1 VKNVK
6 VFRGVGPGTAIVVA
20 IATAGVLAPATQAAS
35 TPSRAVLVEGVGLRA
50 APSVRVQQLQRLLLK
65 RGYHLGRSGVDGRFG
80 PLTEAAVRRA
90 QRAHHLKVD
99 GIVGRATR
107 RALRATA
114 ASRRTSHDATA
125 SLRPVVMTTT
135 AAPRA
140 ASSPAPRA
148 ASSPVPVH
156 LSAPQQD
163 SRAAIIGVA
172 AFLGLVLIA
181 VAFAMQRR
189 RYDRRL
195 AAYRLTAVPAPT
207 EAPTEA
213 PIERDE
219 PPAPKL
225 VAAEPAPPPRSG
237 LQPGAA
243 VIGCVTGPR
252 VSRPSGRTPERDI
265 QRACERSGWHL
276 VEIVHDDDDGPA
288 ILERPAPA
296 RALERIAN
304 GEAQGLVINDARM
317 LSRSADFAEFVQ
329 WFRESDAA
337 FIALDLGLD
346 TSTAEGHRVAT
357 ALVTLNGWAGQ
368 WIASRTRRAALGVR
382 QVGDAAPRLA
392 VKDRGAVLERIA
404 ALHGSGLEAQEI
416 ADQLNDEGVRTLFGT
431 EKWWP
436 SSVET
441 ALRYWRA
448 RTAPSP
454 IARRAAGGRAAD

>member
-1 VKNVK
+1 VENVK
-6 VFRGVGPGTAIVVA
+6 VFRGVGPATAIVVA
-20 IATAGVLAPATQAAS
+20 IATAGVVTPATQAAT
-35 TPSRAVLVEGVGLRA
+35 TPSRAVLVEGVGMRA
-50 APSVRVQQLQRLLLK
+50 APSVRVQHVQRLLLS

-80 PLTEAAVRRA
+80 PATKAAVRRA
-90 QRAHHLKVD
+90 QRAHHLEVD

-114 ASRRTSHDATA
+114 ASGRTSHDATA

-140 ASSPAPRA
+140 AS
-148 ASSPVPVH
+148 ASEPVR
-156 LSAPQQD
+156 LSAPKQD
-163 SRAAIIGVA
+163 SSATVIGLAAL
-172 AFLGLVLIA
+172 LGLVLLA
-181 VAFAMQRR
+181 LAFAMQRR

-195 AAYRLTAVPAPT
+195 AAYRLSAVPAPT
-207 EAPTEA
+207 EAPSEQQA
-213 PIERDE
+213 PPE
-219 PPAPKL
+219 PKL
-225 VAAEPAPPPRSG
+225 VVPEPTPPPRSG

-265 QRACERSGWHL
+265 ERACERSGWHL
-276 VEIVHDDDDGPA
+276 IEIVHDDDDGPA
-288 ILERPAPA
+288 ILERPVPA

-304 GEAQGLVINDARM
+304 GEARGLVINDARM
-317 LSRSADFAEFVQ
+317 LSRSADFANFVQ
-329 WFRESDAA
+329 WFRQSDAA

-346 TSTAEGHRVAT
+346 TSTAEGQRVAT

-368 WIASRTRRAALGVR
+368 WIASRTRRARLAVPP
-382 QVGDAAPRLA
+382 VGDAAPRLA
-392 VKDRGAVLERIA
+392 VRDRGAVLERIA
-404 ALHGSGLEAQEI
+404 TLHGSGLEAQEI

-431 EKWWP
+431 ERWWP

-454 IARRAAGGRAAD
+454 IARRAAGGWVAD

>member
-1 VKNVK
+1 MN
-6 VFRGVGPGTAIVVA
+6 VFRGVGPRTAIVVA
-20 IATAGVLAPATQAAS
+20 IATAGVVAPATQAAT
-35 TPSRAVLVEGVGLRA
+35 TPSRAVLGEGVGMRA
-50 APSVRVQQLQRLLLK
+50 APSVRVQQLQRLLLR

-80 PLTEAAVRRA
+80 PLTMAAVRRV
-90 QRAHHLKVD
+90 QRAHHLEVD

-107 RALRATA
+107 RALRPAA
-114 ASRRTSHDATA
+114 ASRRTSHHAAA

-140 ASSPAPRA
+140 ASAPA
-148 ASSPVPVH
+148 PVH
-156 LSAPQQD
+156 LSAPKQD
-163 SRAAIIGVA
+163 SPAAIVGVA
-172 AFLGLVLIA
+172 AVLGLVLIA

-207 EAPTEA
+207 EAPS
-213 PIERDE
+213 ERHE

-276 VEIVHDDDDGPA
+276 VEIVHDDDGDGPA
-288 ILERPAPA
+288 ILERPVPA
-296 RALERIAN
+296 RALERIAD
-304 GEAQGLVINDARM
+304 GEARGLVVNDARM

-337 FIALDLGLD
+337 LIALDLGLD

-382 QVGDAAPRLA
+382 QGGDAAPRLPIQ
-392 VKDRGAVLERIA
+392 DRGAILGRIA

-436 SSVET
+436 SSVQT

-448 RTAPSP
+448 RAAPSP
-454 IARRAAGGRAAD
+454 IARRAAGEGS

>member
-1 VKNVK
+1 M
-6 VFRGVGPGTAIVVA
+6 A
-20 IATAGVLAPATQAAS
+20 IATAGVVAPATQAAA
-35 TPSRAVLVEGVGLRA
+35 TPSRAVLGEGVGMRA
-50 APSVRVQQLQRLLLK
+50 SPSVRVQQLQRLLLS
-65 RGYHLGRSGVDGRFG
+65 RGYHLGRSGADGRFG
-80 PLTEAAVRRA
+80 PRTKAAVRRV
-90 QRAHHLKVD
+90 QRAHRLEVD

-114 ASRRTSHDATA
+114 APRRTSHHAAAT
-125 SLRPVVMTTT
+125 LRPVVMTTT

-140 ASSPAPRA
+140 ASSPE
-148 ASSPVPVH
+148 PVR
-156 LSAPQQD
+156 LSAPRQD
-163 SRAAIIGVA
+163 SPAAVVGLA
-172 AFLGLVLIA
+172 ALLGLVLIA

-195 AAYRLTAVPAPT
+195 AAYRLSAVPAPT
-207 EAPTEA
+207 DAPG
-213 PIERDE
+213 ERLE

-225 VAAEPAPPPRSG
+225 VAAEAAPPPRSG

-276 VEIVHDDDDGPA
+276 VEIVHDDDDDGPA
-288 ILERPAPA
+288 ILERPVPA
-296 RALERIAN
+296 RALERIAS
-304 GEAQGLVINDARM
+304 GEARGLVVNDARM
-317 LSRSADFAEFVQ
+317 LSRSTDFAEFVQ

-337 FIALDLGLD
+337 LIALDLGLD

-382 QVGDAAPRLA
+382 NDGDAAPRLP
-392 VKDRGAVLERIA
+392 VHERGEILGRIA

-416 ADQLNDEGVRTLFGT
+416 ADQLNDDGVRTLFGT

-436 SSVET
+436 SSVQT

-448 RTAPSP
+448 RAAPSP